1 MSGVASLSR
10 AVGDNAAYDVETVR
24 ADFPIL
30 AEKIYGKP
38 LVFLDSAASAQ
49 KPRVVIEAMKTLYE
63 REYANVH
70 RGLYWLS
77 ERATDRFEQARR
89 TVGAYLNA
97 AHDHEIVFTRN
108 GTEAINLVAATWGR
122 TFLKAGDEIVVSELE
137 HHANIVPWQML
148 RSEKGIVIKV
158 APITDEGE
166 LRLDA
171 FQALLGPR
179 TKLVAMAHMSNV
191 LGTVFPVKEIVA
203 RAHAVGAKVL
213 LDGCQ
218 AATHQ
223 RIDVQ
228 DIGCD
233 FYAITGHKLYGPS
246 GIGALWGREEL
257 LDAMPPYMG
266 GGEMIDKVSFEKTTW
281 APLPHK
287 FEAGTPAI
295 AQAHGLAV
303 ALDYMNGLGLENIAR
318 HENDVLRYAHE
329 RLGAIP
335 GLRIIGTAP
344 SKASVVSMLADF
356 AHAHDIA
363 TVIDRE
369 GVAVRT
375 GNHCAQPLMAR
386 LGVDATVRASIGLYN
401 RRQDIDVL
409 AEALEKV
416 RRVLG

>member
-10 AVGDNAAYDVETVR
+10 NVGGNVAYDVEKVR

-49 KPRVVIEAMKTLYE
+49 KPRVVIEAMKSLYE
-63 REYANVH
+63 HEYANVH

-89 TVGAYLNA
+89 TLAAHLNA
-97 AHDHEIVFTRN
+97 AHDHEIIFTRN
-108 GTEAINLVAATWGR
+108 GTEAINLVAASWGR
-122 TFLKAGDEIVVSELE
+122 AFLKAGDEIVISELE
-137 HHANIVPWQML
+137 HHANIVPWQLL
-148 RSEKGIVIKV
+148 RAEKGIVIKV
-158 APITDEGE
+158 APITDEGA
-166 LRLDA
+166 LRMDA
-171 FQALLGPR
+171 FAALLGPR

-191 LGTVFPVKEIVA
+191 LGTVLPVKEIVA

-223 RIDVQ
+223 RIDVR

-233 FYAITGHKLYGPS
+233 FYVITGHKLYGPS

-266 GGEMIDKVSFEKTTW
+266 GGEMIDTVSFEKTTW

-295 AQAHGLAV
+295 VQAHGLAV

-318 HENDVLRYAHE
+318 HENDVLAYAHQ

-335 GLRIIGTAP
+335 GLRIVGTAP
-344 SKASVVSMLADF
+344 GKASVVSLLADF

-386 LGVDATVRASIGLYN
+386 LGVEATVRASIGLYN
-401 RRQDIDVL
+401 RLADIDVL

>member
-10 AVGDNAAYDVETVR
+10 AVSDNAPYDVEKVR

-30 AEKIYGKP
+30 SEKVYGKP

-63 REYANVH
+63 HEYANVH

-89 TVGAYLNA
+89 TVAAHLNA
-97 AHDHEIVFTRN
+97 AHDHEVIFTRN

-122 TFLKAGDEIVVSELE
+122 TFLKAGDEIVISELE

-148 RSEKGIVIKV
+148 RSETGIVIKV

-246 GIGALWGREEL
+246 GIGALWGREAL

-266 GGEMIDKVSFEKTTW
+266 GGEMIDKVSFETTTW

-318 HENDVLRYAHE
+318 HENDVLWYAHE